1 MPPTE
6 ALVGMS
12 GLIAAVSTAAAG
24 ILVIGLHVLPTGVDP
39 VRDGV
44 SGYAL
49 GRWARLYQAQAIS
62 CGVAAALIVLG
73 CGALGIG
80 PLAGLA
86 ALGVY
91 AAARFLIV
99 GSPTDPP
106 GTVALSATGRT
117 HALLAAAAFLSLAV
131 AAPTLGL
138 TLAAGPPWDRV
149 SPILVAISVAAPVT
163 AVATFAAGGVPALR
177 RVFGLIERM
186 LYASWL
192 SWLLVVALGLA
203 VSPIVT

>member
-1 MPPTE
+1 MPSTE

-12 GLIAAVSTAAAG
+12 GLIAAVSTATAG
-24 ILVIGLHVLPTGVDP
+24 LLVIGLHVLSTGVDP

-49 GRWARLYQAQAIS
+49 GRWVRLYQVQAIS
-62 CGVAAALIVLG
+62 SGVAAALVVLG
-73 CGALGIG
+73 CGALGVG
-80 PLAGLA
+80 PLAGLV

-91 AAARFLIV
+91 AAARFAIV
-99 GSPTDPP
+99 GYPTDPP
-106 GTVALSATGRT
+106 GTVVLSATGRT

-138 TLAAGPPWDRV
+138 TLAASPPWDRV
-149 SPILVAISVAAPVT
+149 SPVLVAISVAVPVT
-163 AVATFAAGGVPALR
+163 VVATFAAGGLPAFR
-177 RVFGLIERM
+177 RVFGLVERM

-203 VSPIVT
+203 ISPIAT